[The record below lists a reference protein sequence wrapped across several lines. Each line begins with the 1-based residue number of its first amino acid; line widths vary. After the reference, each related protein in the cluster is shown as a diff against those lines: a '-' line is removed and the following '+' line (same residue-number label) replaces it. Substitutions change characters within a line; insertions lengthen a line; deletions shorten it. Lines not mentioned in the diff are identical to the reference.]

1 MRKNIIKYHITKYN
15 ILRKYNKLWEK
26 VKNSIKNEFDN
37 EPVYNES

>member
-1 MRKNIIKYHITKYN
+1 MMKNIIKYHITKYN
-15 ILRKYNKLWEK
+15 ILRKYNKLLEK